1 MACAFHRWSQD
12 RRPVSVHRH
21 AVIGPDNAL
30 AASRFVL
37 DGAVVFLWGVSGFLL
52 TSSSRELRLWLEE
65 RWSGALRLALAL
77 AVIATA
83 CQLPLQTAIIGAG
96 WGDLSNVSLAWSV
109 MTQTTSGL
117 AWAGKAGILSMAL
130 LALMVIPAHRLVV
143 LALASMAMLASLA
156 LSGHAAMHGGWLG
169 GIHRANQWLHLLSGG
184 FWIGA
189 LFPVVSTLRALHAET
204 FRQAARAALIR
215 FSRMGHLAV
224 ALVVVTGALNTG
236 LILGTPPLDWSHP
249 YQGLLAIKIGLVLS
263 MVSIALFNRYWL
275 VPKLSGQGGTTRALE
290 WMTRLEVMLAA
301 LVLGLVVTLSAL
313 DPY

>member
-1 MACAFHRWSQD
+1 M
-12 RRPVSVHRH
+12 
-21 AVIGPDNAL
+21 IGPDNAL

-224 ALVVVTGALNTG
+224 TLVVVTGALNTG

-275 VPKLSGQGGTTRALE
+275 VPMLSGQGGTTRALE